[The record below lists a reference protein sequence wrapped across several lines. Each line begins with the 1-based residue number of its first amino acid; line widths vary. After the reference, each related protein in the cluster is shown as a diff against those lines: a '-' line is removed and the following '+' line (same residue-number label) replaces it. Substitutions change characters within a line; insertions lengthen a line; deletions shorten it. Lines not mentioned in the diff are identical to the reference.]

1 MRDTFQ
7 PFAQGKPQE
16 RPRWL
21 LLANNEPPDEIIQA
35 MQPTAGD
42 DMFLYNPEYDLETQ
56 RREDQAT
63 VVEGCLYGLFAACCC
78 CMLFDMLT

>member
-7 PFAQGKPQE
+7 PFAQGKSQE

-21 LLANNEPPDEIIQA
+21 LLANNEPPDELIQA
-35 MQPTAGD
+35 TQPTGQE
-42 DMFLYNPEYDLETQ
+42 MYLYNPEYDHEIQ
-56 RREDQAT
+56 RRDEQAT
-63 VVEGCLYGLFAACCC
+63 AVEGCLYGLFAACCC

>member
-7 PFAQGKPQE
+7 PFAQGKQQE

-21 LLANNEPPDEIIQA
+21 LLANNEPPDEVIQA
-35 MQPTAGD
+35 LQPTAGD
-42 DMFLYNPEYDLETQ
+42 DLVLYNPEYDLETQ

-63 VVEGCLYGLFAACCC
+63 VIEGCLYGLFAACCC